1 MICKPPNSEEDE
13 ASEPQCRRTDGA
25 LLLPE
30 VHLQAFSDRNCHEC
44 IWIWKKI
51 SLYSMAAAGPVVRLL
66 MMGSAVQHVA
76 CKALP

>member
-1 MICKPPNSEEDE
+1 MICKPPNTEEDE
-13 ASEPQCRRTDGA
+13 ASEPQCRGTDGA
-25 LLLPE
+25 LLFPE

-44 IWIWKKI
+44 IWIRKKI
-51 SLYSMAAAGPVVRLL
+51 SLYSTAAVGLVVRLL